1 MIILKFSSV
10 RWQEETVEN
19 LKQNIINSTFSHAVL
34 FCGEQDSCV
43 KLAHACADGLLCEA
57 KNGEAC
63 EACPACAKTKIG
75 SHPDKIV
82 ISTEKASLGID
93 AVRECINEMYV
104 RPYSGTRKI
113 FIFEN
118 GSKLTKAAQNALL
131 KILENPPSYGVIII
145 ISQKEEDLLP
155 TVISRLKRYTLRIPN
170 IEEVSKYLAE
180 KYPEKR
186 ENAKFCAK
194 FCEGNPNEAE
204 ELLNRD
210 GDFDFRKRLVIF
222 FNKLA
227 GNEKSAVFDFANY
240 IVEHKDEFN
249 MFVMYMQTI
258 LHDLILL
265 KKGVS
270 QNSVI
275 NSDMIP
281 ALTKLSNSLTEDKL
295 IKTVKNLLDAK
306 KRIEQNASFMLTV
319 NNFLLNTRE
328 VLHDRNSRSTF

>member
-1 MIILKFSSV
+1 MINLKFSSV

-19 LKQNIINSTFSHAVL
+19 LKQNIVNSTFSHAVL
-34 FCGEQDSCV
+34 FCGEQDSCI
-43 KLAHACADGLLCEA
+43 KLAHACADGLLCEL

-63 EACPACAKTKIG
+63 GVCPSCAKTKIG

-93 AVRECINEMYV
+93 AVRDCINEMFV
-104 RPYSGTRKI
+104 RPYSGTRKV

-145 ISQKEEDLLP
+145 VSQKEEDLLP
-155 TVISRLKRYTLRIPN
+155 TVISRLKRYTLRIPSVQ
-170 IEEVSKYLAE
+170 EVSKFLAE

-186 ENAKFCAK
+186 EIAKFCAK

-204 ELLNRD
+204 DLLNRD

-227 GNEKSAVFDFANY
+227 GKEKSAVFDFADY

-249 MFVMYMQTI
+249 TFVMYMQTI

-265 KKGVS
+265 KKGTLS
-270 QNSVI
+270 DAII
-275 NSDMIP
+275 NSDMVP
-281 ALTKLSNSLTEDKL
+281 ALTKLSGFLTEDK
-295 IKTVKNLLDAK
+295 ISRTVKNLLNAK
-306 KRIEQNASFMLTV
+306 SRIEQNASFMLTV